1 MSPEF
6 TTAVHHLL
14 GQIPP
19 GKVCSYGQLAS
30 LAGYPG
36 YARHVGRLLAQ
47 LPEDSTLPWFR
58 VVTAGLVPS
67 RAGTKVAARQRSLLK
82 TEGVKFREKR
92 VTKDHLW
99 VP

>member
-14 GQIPP
+14 GQIPR
-19 GKVCSYGQLAS
+19 GKLSTYGQLAR

-58 VVTAGLVPS
+58 VVNASLSLSRQGTA
-67 RAGTKVAARQRSLLK
+67 VATRQRSLLK
-82 TEGVKFREKR
+82 AEGVEFKGERASKN
-92 VTKDHLW
+92 HLW

>member
-14 GQIPP
+14 GQIPR
-19 GKVCSYGQLAS
+19 GQVSTYGQLAK

-36 YARHVGRLLAQ
+36 YARHVGLLLAQ
-47 LPEDSTLPWFR
+47 LPADSTLPWFR
-58 VVTAGLVPS
+58 VVNASLMPS
-67 RAGTKVAARQRSLLK
+67 RQGTAAAARQRSLLK
-82 TEGVKFREKR
+82 AEGVEFRGER
-92 VTKDHLW
+92 VSRKHLW

>member
-6 TTAVHHLL
+6 MTAVHHLL
-14 GQIPP
+14 GQIPQ
-19 GKVCSYGQLAS
+19 GKVCTYGQLAT

-47 LPEDSTLPWFR
+47 LPDDSRLPWFR
-58 VVTAGLVPS
+58 VVNASLCPS
-67 RAGTKVAARQRSLLK
+67 RQGSAAAARQRSLLK
-82 TEGVKFREKR
+82 TEGVEFRGER
-92 VTKDHLW
+92 VARDHLW

>member
-14 GQIPP
+14 GQIPS
-19 GKVCSYGQLAS
+19 GKVSTYGQLAG

-47 LPEDSTLPWFR
+47 LPDDSTLPWFR
-58 VVTAGLVPS
+58 VVNASLTPS
-67 RAGTKVAARQRSLLK
+67 RQGTAAADRQRSLLK
-82 TEGVKFREKR
+82 AEKVEFRGER
-92 VTKDHLW
+92 VSRKHLW